1 MTDLHDDSHIP
12 DDMTLSSRMGMSD
25 THPDAASLD
34 LSHPPTISRSTMNAP
49 WLLQQFY
56 GGRIDL
62 AAELSNRYPALPLM
76 TLFKLRDSKSAA
88 QSAVASLSAPDGT
101 ASLMV
106 ECQPG
111 TYKVQLAFT
120 LGSMLTQRFR
130 LDDLHGVDCAH
141 WLEIIKRDQDGI
153 AFLWGQSRWEKDY
166 LICTIRRQFASL
178 FAFSPHGLEA
188 GVRLTHDAKRHL
200 HDWLAATWNPDTA
213 STGTLPNLLTW

>member
-1 MTDLHDDSHIP
+1 MTDLHDDSRTPDEMTISSRLTLP
-12 DDMTLSSRMGMSD
+12 DDSESRD
-25 THPDAASLD
+25 F
-34 LSHPPTISRSTMNAP
+34 TIVRSTMNAP

-56 GGRIDL
+56 DGRIDL
-62 AAELSNRYPALPLM
+62 PAELVNRYPALPLM

-88 QSAVASLSAPDGT
+88 QSAVASLAAPDGT
-101 ASLMV
+101 SSLLI

-111 TYKVQLAFT
+111 TYKVQFAFT
-120 LGSMLTQRFR
+120 FASMLTLRFR
-130 LDDLHGVDCAH
+130 LDDLNGVDCAH
-141 WLEIIKRDQDGI
+141 WLELIKRDQDGI

-166 LICTIRRQFASL
+166 LICTIRRQFASI

-188 GVRLTHDAKRHL
+188 GVRLTHAAKRRL